1 MLKNLNIWFLSS
13 LLVSLGVLIPIV
25 TVFFSFFEETSNY
38 YQILKDTFLF
48 EYIFN
53 SFILLICVLALT
65 FIIGTTCAYL
75 VSFYKFPFSNF
86 FKWSLILGFAV
97 PPYIYAYSL
106 TAFFENYGTAFTIL
120 INLFGEGEYNK
131 YIPKFDGLLGAVL
144 SLSFSL
150 FAYVYILS
158 RASFL
163 YQSQNLIDLG
173 RSLGFSKFKS
183 LYSLILPAARPA
195 IVAGLSLVAMET
207 LAEFGAVDFFSIN
220 TLTTGIYN
228 SWITFDD
235 LAFSNRLSFFLLI
248 FIFACFIIEN
258 FSRRNAK
265 YHFNSRGGFKHKEKI
280 TLTGKKSFFAF
291 LFCFIIENY
300 SRKKA
305 KYHFNSRGGFKQK
318 EKIKLSG
325 KKSFFAFLFC
335 FIIFFLSF
343 LFPLS
348 QMLYWTIKFPEN
360 LFDIDII
367 SLTLNTIY
375 LVILSSIVL
384 ILFSLLSNYGN
395 RVSRNKILNF
405 LSTISISGY
414 AIPGVILAV
423 AFITFIAWFD
433 DNVVKSLG
441 FLSIKK
447 IFIGSILGLVLVYFV
462 RFYSLAFNGIKSGYE
477 KINISVDESSY
488 LLGYSKKKTFLNIH
502 IPFLR
507 NSLLFVAILI
517 SLEIIRELPIT
528 LILRPFNFETFAT
541 TAYISA
547 SEDLLEAAAVP
558 SLFLILIATLF
569 IMFTSK
575 YILRENER

>member
-1 MLKNLNIWFLSS
+1 MRINFWQISS
-13 LLVSLGVLIPIV
+13 FFISIFVIIPIL
-25 TVFFSFFEETSNY
+25 TVFSSFFENTSNY
-38 YQILKDTFLF
+38 YQVLKDTFLL

-53 SFILLICVLALT
+53 SLILLFCVLILT
-65 FIIGTTCAYL
+65 FLIGTGSAYL
-75 VSFYKFPFSNF
+75 VSFFEFPFSNF
-86 FKWSLILGFAV
+86 FKWALILSFAV

-106 TAFFENYGTAFTIL
+106 TAFFENYGTAYTIL
-120 INLFGEGEYNK
+120 KNLFGEANYNES
-131 YIPKFDGLLGAVL
+131 IPKFDGLFGVII
-144 SLSFSL
+144 SISFSL
-150 FAYVYILS
+150 YAYVYILA

-163 YQSQNLIDLG
+163 YQPQNLIDLG
-173 RSLGFSKFKS
+173 KNLGFTKFKT
-183 LYSLILPAARPA
+183 LYSIILPAARPA

-228 SWITFDD
+228 SWIAFDD
-235 LAFSNRLSFFLLI
+235 LAFANQLSFFLLL
-248 FIFACFIIEN
+248 FIFALFILEN
-258 FSRRNAK
+258 
-265 YHFNSRGGFKHKEKI
+265 
-280 TLTGKKSFFAF
+280 L
-291 LFCFIIENY
+291 

-305 KYHFNSRGGFKQK
+305 RYHMNSRGGFKQK
-318 EKIKLSG
+318 QKIKLSG
-325 KKSFFAFLFC
+325 KKAVAAFMFC
-335 FIIFFLSF
+335 FLVFFLSF

-348 QMLYWTIKFPEN
+348 QMMYWTIKFPEN
-360 LFDIDII
+360 LFDLKIIDLLIN
-367 SLTLNTIY
+367 TLY
-375 LVILSSIVL
+375 LVVLSSLVL
-384 ILFSLLSNYGN
+384 IIFALISNYGN
-395 RVSRNKILNF
+395 RVTKNKTLNI
-405 LSTISISGY
+405 LSTLSISGY

-433 DNVVKSLG
+433 ESIVKTYG

-447 IFIGSILGLVLVYFV
+447 VFIGSILGLVIVYFI

-488 LLGYSKKKTFLNIH
+488 LLGYSKRKTFMNIH

-507 NSLLFVAILI
+507 NSLLFVFILI

-558 SLFLILIATLF
+558 SLFLILIATSF
-569 IMFTSK
+569 IIVTSK
-575 YILRENER
+575 YILRDKDE

>member
-1 MLKNLNIWFLSS
+1 MRINFWYISS
-13 LLVSLGVLIPIV
+13 LFISIFVIIPIL
-25 TVFFSFFEETSNY
+25 TVFLSFFESTSNY
-38 YQILKDTFLF
+38 YGILKDTFLF
-48 EYIFN
+48 EYISN
-53 SFILLICVLALT
+53 SIILLISVLLLT
-65 FIIGTTCAYL
+65 FLIGTGTAYL
-75 VSFYKFPFSNF
+75 VSFYEFPLSNF
-86 FKWSLILGFAV
+86 FKWALILSFAV

-106 TAFFENYGTAFTIL
+106 TAFFENYGTAYSIL
-120 INLFGEGEYNK
+120 KNLFGDKNYNL
-131 YIPKFDGLLGAVL
+131 YIPKFDGMIGVIL

-150 FAYVYILS
+150 FAYVYILA

-163 YQSQNLIDLG
+163 YQSQNFIDLG
-173 RSLGFSKFKS
+173 KNLGFTNFKT
-183 LYSLILPAARPA
+183 LYSIILPAARPA

-235 LAFSNRLSFFLLI
+235 LAFANQLSFFLLL
-248 FIFACFIIEN
+248 FIFALFILEN
-258 FSRRNAK
+258 LSRN
-265 YHFNSRGGFKHKEKI
+265 
-280 TLTGKKSFFAF
+280 
-291 LFCFIIENY
+291 
-300 SRKKA
+300 KA
-305 KYHFNSRGGFKQK
+305 KYHFNAKGGFKQK
-318 EKIKLSG
+318 QKLQIKG
-325 KKSFFAFLFC
+325 TKSIAAFLFC
-335 FIIFFLSF
+335 FLVFFLSF

-360 LFDIDII
+360 LFDLQII
-367 SLTLNTIY
+367 NLLSNTLY
-375 LVILSSIVL
+375 LVILSSFVL
-384 ILFSLLSNYGN
+384 IMFSLISNYGN
-395 RVSRNKILNF
+395 RVTKNKTLNI
-405 LSTISISGY
+405 LSTLSISGY

-433 DNVVKSLG
+433 ESVVKNLG
-441 FLSIKK
+441 LFSIKK

-488 LLGYSKKKTFLNIH
+488 LLGYSKRKTFMNIH

-507 NSLLFVAILI
+507 NSLLFVCILI

-558 SLFLILIATLF
+558 SLFLILIATSF
-569 IMFTSK
+569 IIITSK
-575 YILRENER
+575 YILRDNNE

>member
-1 MLKNLNIWFLSS
+1 MFRIFNIWFISS
-13 LLVSLGVLIPIV
+13 LLVSIFVTIPILTVFSSFFDNTSEYYQLLKETFLIEYILNSSILLLSVLI
-25 TVFFSFFEETSNY
+25 
-38 YQILKDTFLF
+38 
-48 EYIFN
+48 
-53 SFILLICVLALT
+53 LT
-65 FIIGTTCAYL
+65 FILGTGSAYL
-75 VSFYKFPFSNF
+75 VSFYEFPYSNF
-86 FKWSLILGFAV
+86 FKWALILSFAV

-120 INLFGEGEYNK
+120 KNLFGDGNYNNN
-131 YIPKFDGLLGAVL
+131 IPKFDGMIGAIL
-144 SLSFSL
+144 SISFSL
-150 FAYVYILS
+150 FAYVYILT

-173 RSLGFSKFKS
+173 KNLGFSKFKS
-183 LYSLILPAARPA
+183 FYKIILPAARPA

-228 SWITFDD
+228 SWIAFDD
-235 LAFSNRLSFFLLI
+235 LAFANRMSFFLLL
-248 FIFACFIIEN
+248 FIFALFILEN
-258 FSRRNAK
+258 LSRKNAK
-265 YHFNSRGGFKHKEKI
+265 YHFN
-280 TLTGKKSFFAF
+280 
-291 LFCFIIENY
+291 
-300 SRKKA
+300 A
-305 KYHFNSRGGFKQK
+305 KGGFKQK
-318 EKIKLSG
+318 EKIHLSG
-325 KKSFFAFLFC
+325 SKSFSAFVFC
-335 FIIFFLSF
+335 FLIFFLSF

-360 LFDIDII
+360 LFDLKIIDLLMNTLYLVSLS
-367 SLTLNTIY
+367 SLTLI
-375 LVILSSIVL
+375 I
-384 ILFSLLSNYGN
+384 FSLISNYGN
-395 RVSRNKILNF
+395 RVSNNKALNF
-405 LSTISISGY
+405 MSTLSISGY
-414 AIPGVILAV
+414 AIPGVILAI

-433 DNVVKSLG
+433 ENIIKSLG

-477 KINISVDESSY
+477 KINISVDESAY
-488 LLGYSKKKTFLNIH
+488 LLGYSKRRTFTNIH

-507 NSLLFVAILI
+507 NSLLFIIILI

-558 SLFLILIATLF
+558 ALFLILIASLF
-569 IMFTSK
+569 IIITSK
-575 YILRENER
+575 YILRDPNE

>member
-1 MLKNLNIWFLSS
+1 MIKKINIWFLLSVIIS
-13 LLVSLGVLIPIV
+13 AFVCVPIL
-25 TVFFSFFEETSNY
+25 TVFSSFFQDTSNY
-38 YQILKDTFLF
+38 YEILKNTFLI
-48 EYIFN
+48 EYILN
-53 SFILLICVLALT
+53 SLTLLILVLIFTL
-65 FIIGTTCAYL
+65 ILGTGTAYL
-75 VSFYKFPFSNF
+75 VSFFKFPLSDF
-86 FKWSLILGFAV
+86 FKWALILSFAV

-106 TAFFENYGTAFTIL
+106 TAFFDNYGTAFTIL
-120 INLFGEGEYNK
+120 TNIFGEGEYNK
-131 YIPKFDGLLGAVL
+131 IIPKVNGMFGATL
-144 SLSFSL
+144 SMTFSL
-150 FAYVYILS
+150 FAYVFILS

-173 RSLGFSKFKS
+173 KNLGFSRFKS
-183 LYSLILPAARPA
+183 FFNIILPAARPA

-228 SWITFDD
+228 SWIAFDD
-235 LAFSNRLSFFLLI
+235 LAFANRIASLLLL
-248 FIFACFIIEN
+248 FIFSLFIIEN
-258 FSRRNAK
+258 
-265 YHFNSRGGFKHKEKI
+265 
-280 TLTGKKSFFAF
+280 L
-291 LFCFIIENY
+291 

-305 KYHFNSRGGFKQK
+305 KYHFNIKGGFKQK
-318 EKIKLSG
+318 EKIKLFG
-325 KKSFFAFLFC
+325 YKSFLAFIFC
-335 FIIFFLSF
+335 FFVFFMSF

-360 LFDIDII
+360 LLDLQII
-367 SLTLNTIY
+367 NLLLNTLY
-375 LVILSSIVL
+375 LALLSSLVL
-384 ILFSLLSNYGN
+384 IIFSLISNYGN
-395 RVSRNKILNF
+395 RVTNNRTLNI
-405 LSTISISGY
+405 LSTLSISGY

-433 DNVVKSLG
+433 NTIVKSLG

-447 IFIGSILGLVLVYFV
+447 VFIGSILGLVIVYFI

-477 KINISVDESSY
+477 KINIAVDESAY
-488 LLGYSKKKTFLNIH
+488 LLGYSKRKTFTNIH

-507 NSLLFVAILI
+507 NSLLFIVILI

-558 SLFLILIATLF
+558 SLFLILIASIF
-569 IMFTSK
+569 IIIASK
-575 YILRENER
+575 YILRETNE

>member
-1 MLKNLNIWFLSS
+1 MFKNLNIWFISS
-13 LLVSLGVLIPIV
+13 LIVSLGVLIPII
-25 TVFFSFFEETSNY
+25 TVSLSFFEDTSNY
-38 YQILKDTFLF
+38 YQILKDTFLL

-53 SFILLICVLALT
+53 SIILLVSVLILT
-65 FIIGTTCAYL
+65 FVIGTTCAYL
-75 VSFYKFPFSNF
+75 VSFYIFPLSNF
-86 FKWSLILGFAV
+86 FKWALILSFAV

-120 INLFGEGEYNK
+120 TNVFGEGTYNK
-131 YIPKFDGLLGAVL
+131 HIPKFDGLLGAIL

-163 YQSQNLIDLG
+163 YQSQNQIDLG
-173 RSLGFSKFKS
+173 RSLGFSKLKS
-183 LYSLILPAARPA
+183 LYSLILPSARPA

-228 SWITFDD
+228 SWIAFDD
-235 LAFSNRLSFFLLI
+235 LAFSNQLSFFLLL
-248 FIFACFIIEN
+248 FIFALFIIEN
-258 FSRRNAK
+258 
-265 YHFNSRGGFKHKEKI
+265 
-280 TLTGKKSFFAF
+280 L
-291 LFCFIIENY
+291 

-305 KYHFNSRGGFKQK
+305 KYHFNSKGGFKQK

-325 KKSFFAFLFC
+325 KKSFFAFMFC

-360 LFDIDII
+360 FFDIDVVT
-367 SLTLNTIY
+367 LTLNTVY

-384 ILFSLLSNYGN
+384 IVFSLISNYGN
-395 RVSRNKILNF
+395 RVSKNKFLNF
-405 LSTISISGY
+405 LSTLSISGY

-433 DNVVKSLG
+433 ENIVKSLG

-447 IFIGSILGLVLVYFV
+447 VFIGSILGLVLVYFV

-558 SLFLILIATLF
+558 SLFLILIATVF
-569 IMFTSK
+569 IMLTSK
-575 YILRENER
+575 YILREK